1 MTRRVALVGGALAA
15 VTALTGCGGAS
26 GSHAAAASSSSPSST
41 SAASTSGGSSSG
53 GSSSSGSASG
63 GSTSAGSASAS
74 KSTGASTQAA
84 SPAYAPASTALGTGQ
99 RVWAAFSHRGLTH
112 DQWWA
117 GLRPLLS
124 EAARATYV
132 YDDPRNLPRLDLAG
146 RIRVAAKAP
155 SDPHFTAAVLV
166 PTSKGVFQ
174 LDLERHDRRSP
185 WLLYAIRFPRSVT

>member
-1 MTRRVALVGGALAA
+1 MSRRRVALVGGALAA
-15 VTALTGCGGAS
+15 VTVVSGCGGAS
-26 GSHAAAASSSSPSST
+26 GSQGASSTPSSTSSATTSGTST
-41 SAASTSGGSSSG
+41 SAASP
-53 GSSSSGSASG
+53 SA
-63 GSTSAGSASAS
+63 
-74 KSTGASTQAA
+74 AA
-84 SPAYAPASTALGTGQ
+84 ATHAAYAPASTALGTGQ

-132 YDDPRNLPRLDLAG
+132 YDDPQNLPRLDLAG
-146 RIRVAAKAP
+146 KIRAAAKAP

-166 PTSKGVFQ
+166 PTNKGVFQ
-174 LDLERHDRRSP
+174 LDLERHNRSSP